1 VRRTSP
7 IAGVPLATRDAA
19 QSGCFPSKQLPIEL
33 QAANVLPTP
42 VGQGRRTLNATAPPG
57 DFNNTSAKLS
67 VQAFWFPVC
76 LICRLVG
83 PFSPEI
89 ARYVLE
95 ELLCK
100 KIEGCD

>member
-1 VRRTSP
+1 VRFCRAGFQETAASASSITRRSTSNCFRQ
-7 IAGVPLATRDAA
+7 LALERVGGITDD
-19 QSGCFPSKQLPIEL
+19 QLSFHAL
-33 QAANVLPTP
+33 FQH
-42 VGQGRRTLNATAPPG
+42 
-57 DFNNTSAKLS
+57 FNNTSAKLS
-67 VQAFWFPVC
+67 FQAFWFPVC